1 VKIRVVYT
9 NTAKQAAVLE
19 RALRIRYQP
28 TDNPQQLIN
37 IDTTPAEDD
46 SIEKFE
52 QIRTY
57 TGADPF

>member
-37 IDTTPAEDD
+37 IDTTPAEDE
-46 SIEKFE
+46 SFEKFE